1 MLATGDLRFAK
12 WSLRCIVNA
21 YGYKTLVVKNELKSL
36 WGLNVCGWQ
45 FGWQW
50 DRSVSQCVGQYFA
63 TVFSA
68 SFPAAAD
75 RSMGC
80 YSASNPFLTISSP
93 YLLSS
98 SWARSIGLAF
108 V

>member
-12 WSLRCIVNA
+12 WGLRCIVNA

-36 WGLNVCGWQ
+36 RGLNVCGGQ

-50 DRSVSQCVGQYFA
+50 DRSVSQCVGRYFA
-63 TVFSA
+63 IVFA
-68 SFPAAAD
+68 VSFPAAAD

-98 SWARSIGLAF
+98 S
-108 V
+108 